1 MKYPQKQF
9 NVLIDILK
17 QLSVQFNIK
26 DIEPTTLHFII
37 YQQLSDGQQH
47 NQLYVNG
54 KDIKRLWQISDTD
67 KSKYV
72 KLINNQY
79 DFLLY
84 PEGCNDSH
92 IITAI
97 RQALKHMGL

>member
-9 NVLIDILK
+9 NVLIHLLK
-17 QLSVQFNIK
+17 QL
-26 DIEPTTLHFII
+26 
-37 YQQLSDGQQH
+37 
-47 NQLYVNG
+47 
-54 KDIKRLWQISDTD
+54 
-67 KSKYV
+67 
-72 KLINNQY
+72 Y

-97 RQALKHMGL
+97 KQAFKHMGL

>member
-9 NVLIDILK
+9 NILIDILK

-26 DIEPTTLHFII
+26 DIEPTTLHYIVF
-37 YQQLSDGQQH
+37 QQLSEGQKH
-47 NQLYVNG
+47 NHLYVNG
-54 KDIKRLWQISDTD
+54 KEIKRLWQISDMD
-67 KSKYV
+67 KSNYV
-72 KLINNQY
+72 KLINNEY

-84 PEGCNDSH
+84 PEGCNDTH

-97 RQALKHMGL
+97 KQAFKNIGI